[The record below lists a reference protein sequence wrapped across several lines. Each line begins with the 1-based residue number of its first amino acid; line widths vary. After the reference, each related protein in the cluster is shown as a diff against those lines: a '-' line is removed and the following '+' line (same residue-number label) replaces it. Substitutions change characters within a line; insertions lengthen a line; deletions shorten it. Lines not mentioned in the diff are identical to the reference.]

1 MMQDR
6 PAEHHCGT
14 RGEDGPG
21 QSNSRPQD
29 LNWEMLSMGQQEA
42 DTRSMYSEKLQ
53 KVMVRRSQSHV

>member
-1 MMQDR
+1 MTQDR

-14 RGEDGPG
+14 GGEDGPG
-21 QSNSRPQD
+21 QSDSLPQD

-53 KVMVRRSQSHV
+53 KVML

>member
-14 RGEDGPG
+14 GGEDGPG
-21 QSNSRPQD
+21 QPDSLPQD

-42 DTRSMYSEKLQ
+42 DTRSVYSEKLQ
-53 KVMVRRSQSHV
+53 KVML